1 MLAFSDHGTPS
12 STIES
17 DIDLAHTRWH
27 ALDDMGIDVAEVA
40 NQLETEGVR
49 SFQQS
54 FTELIDAL
62 KVKDQALRQ

>member
-1 MLAFSDHGTPS
+1 M
-12 STIES
+12 
-17 DIDLAHTRWH
+17 
-27 ALDDMGIDVAEVA
+27 DDMGIDVAEVA